1 MKDNNIQHHVS
12 LPDPSKLLIVE
23 RIDYQN
29 PYDYKKLHRHDYFEL
44 IFVKDGNGS
53 QIIDFSPYD
62 VAQGDI
68 YIIYPGQLHLMNRNT
83 ATGYL
88 VQFRKDVFEYINPVK
103 HYHLFFSSGKI
114 SCDTATF
121 NHLYDLI
128 FRIKE
133 LLVATNSSSL
143 KAHRA
148 FSYLQIILITLAELH
163 NQSLNH
169 SKEYYILED
178 YLSLLTDNINEKKKV
193 SEYCALMNCTA
204 EKLNDAC
211 KKSLGKNALEL
222 IHEELLLE
230 IRRLMLLN
238 ELSYKE
244 IAFQLNFDSQGNFNA
259 FIKNKTGLTP
269 KELQQA
275 VLEIYK

>member
-1 MKDNNIQHHVS
+1 M
-12 LPDPSKLLIVE
+12 LIIE

-44 IFVKDGNGS
+44 IFVRDGNGS
-53 QIIDFSPYD
+53 QLIDFSPYD
-62 VAQGDI
+62 VSEGDI

-88 VQFRKDVFEYINPVK
+88 VQFRKDVFEYINPVR
-103 HYHLFFSSGKI
+103 HYHLFFNSGKI
-114 SCDTATF
+114 SCDTNTF

-128 FRIKE
+128 VRIKE
-133 LLVATNSSSL
+133 LLTTTSTSSL
-143 KAHRA
+143 TAHRA
-148 FSYLQIILITLAELH
+148 YSYLQIILITIAEL
-163 NQSLNH
+163 NNENLNH
-169 SKEYYILED
+169 NKEHYILED
-178 YLSLLTDNINEKKKV
+178 YLSLLTDNIHEKKKV
-193 SEYCALMNCTA
+193 SEYCALMNCSA

-222 IHEELLLE
+222 IHEELILE

-244 IAFQLNFDSQGNFNA
+244 IAYQLNFDSQGNFNA

-275 VLEIYK
+275 VLDIYN